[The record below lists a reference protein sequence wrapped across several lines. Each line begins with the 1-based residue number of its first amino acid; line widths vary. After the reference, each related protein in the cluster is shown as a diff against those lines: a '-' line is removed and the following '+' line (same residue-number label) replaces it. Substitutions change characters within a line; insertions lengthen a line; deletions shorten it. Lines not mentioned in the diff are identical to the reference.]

1 MYYDPKLFEYLVP
14 IMEGAGYIS
23 LVGERIKKLGAT
35 KVIIVHDKNL
45 KEIGIVDKVTNS
57 LDAAGIKWVSFD
69 KVLPNPHDQLCE
81 EGSALA
87 HKENIDGIIAIGGG
101 SAIDTAK
108 GIDLLTNNP
117 PPLSQYFGQITGRA
131 GDIQPKPG
139 LPFIAI
145 PTTSGTGSEMT
156 GMGTITMDGGKGE
169 KRAIWPKLSHD
180 KRLALID
187 PEILTG
193 MPYGLTVSTG
203 MDAMAH
209 AMEAMTNLIQGP
221 MGDTFAMEAIRT
233 IVKWLPVAAK
243 EPTNI
248 KARAKMAHAAAL
260 AGVAFTNCGLHIGH
274 SAAEIIGAVFHQVP
288 HGNCCAA
295 VLPATVE
302 FAAKDKPEKIRMMAE
317 AMGID
322 IPDSASDEEAGHIVG
337 DAIRALNTS
346 LGVKRVADFGVTR
359 EELVTDEIAERIRTN
374 PSSKTCPHPPTIE
387 EIKAL
392 LEDSLR

>member
-14 IMEGAGYIS
+14 IMEGSGYIS
-23 LVGERIKKLGAT
+23 FVGERIKKMGAT

-45 KEIGIVDKVTNS
+45 KELGIVDKVTDS
-57 LDAAGIKWVSFD
+57 LEAAGIKWVSFD
-69 KVLPNPHDQLCE
+69 KVLPNPHDLLCE

-87 HKENIDGIIAIGGG
+87 HKEKVDGIIGIGGG

-108 GIDLLTNNP
+108 AIDLLMNNP
-117 PPLSQYFGQITGRA
+117 PPLSRYFGQITGRA
-131 GDIQPKPG
+131 GDIQPEPG
-139 LPFIAI
+139 VAFIAI

-156 GMGTITMDGGKGE
+156 SMGTITMDGGKGE
-169 KRAIWPKLSHD
+169 KRAIWPKLTHS

-187 PEILTG
+187 PDILTG

-209 AMEAMTNLIQGP
+209 AIEAMTNLIQGP
-221 MGDTFAMEAIRT
+221 MGDSFAMEAIRT

-243 EPTNI
+243 EPTNL
-248 KARAKMAHAAAL
+248 KARTKMAHAAAL

-274 SAAEIIGAVFHQVP
+274 SAAEIIGAVYHQVP

-302 FAAKDKPEKIRMMAE
+302 FAAKDKPEKIQMIAE
-317 AMGID
+317 AMGIE
-322 IPDSASDEEAGHIVG
+322 IPEGTSDEAAGRMVG
-337 DAIRALNTS
+337 DAIRDMNKK
-346 LGVKRVADFGVTR
+346 LGVKKVSDFGVTY
-359 EELVTDEIAERIRTN
+359 EGLVTDEIAERIRTN

-392 LEDSLR
+392 LADSLK